1 MTSARILNV
10 IPGVMLALATV
21 GSPAHTEAAA
31 HTLTPDDLLR
41 VAEVSDPR
49 VSPDGRSVSYVVTV
63 SDLKSDAERSAIWRV
78 SWDGREHH
86 QLTQAAEEIEKPRW
100 RPDSGGIAFV
110 DKSKHGEDSQIELI
124 DAAGGKRQI
133 LTRFRGE
140 ISSFDWSP
148 DGKRLVFV
156 GEERADSKTPQPIVI
171 ETEHFKQ
178 DGDGYLQARQPRHLY
193 LLDVASHQLEK
204 LTTAPK
210 LNEDCPAWSPD
221 GRQIA
226 FVQTVEQGADMDG
239 GSDIDVI
246 DARVGAT
253 AKKLVRTFAPN
264 AQRLAWSPDGT
275 LVTYLRGLEPKWNQY
290 MQDQLYAVPVAGGE
304 PRALSAQLDRAVS
317 SYTFVSPTMIDLTV
331 EDSGSGYPEQLDLAT
346 RTITRVGSAERLVA
360 SSVTSAAGHTAM
372 LVTNDHSLNEV
383 YALENGTLRPLTA
396 HNAALLSSITLGAV
410 EDVTFKNRSNMDI
423 HGLIVKPPGFQSGR
437 RYPLMLWIHGGP
449 NEQIDHA
456 LALDAYEFPKQMFAA
471 HGYLVLLVNYR
482 GSSGRGIDFA
492 EAIFADWGHKEIED
506 LLAGVDDLVA
516 RGLADPER
524 LAVGGWSYGG
534 LLTDYMIASDNRFK
548 VAISGA
554 GSGNQLSTW
563 GSDEYVLQYNNELG
577 PPWRNT
583 NLWLKVSYPFF
594 KADRIHTPT
603 LFLGGEEDFN
613 VPIAGGEQMYEA
625 LHTLGIP
632 TELVIYPGEHHVLS
646 RPSFVKDLAQR
657 MLAWTDR
664 FLPPAMTASHQDS
677 GFQTPAQPAAR
688 SGGSARAH

>member
-1 MTSARILNV
+1 VIPTRILKV
-10 IPGVMLALATV
+10 LSGAMLALASL
-21 GSPAHTEAAA
+21 GSAALTEAAGR
-31 HTLTPDDLLR
+31 TLVPEDLLR
-41 VAEVSDPR
+41 VADVSDPR
-49 VSPDGRSVSYVVTV
+49 MSPDGRWVSYLVTV
-63 SDLKSDAERSAIWRV
+63 SDQKADGERSAIWRV

-86 QLTQAAEEIEKPRW
+86 QLAEAEDMEKPRW
-100 RPDSGGIAFV
+100 RPDSHAIAFL
-110 DKSKHGEDSQIELI
+110 DKPKHAEDRQIELI
-124 DAAGGKRQI
+124 DAAGGKRRI
-133 LTRFRGE
+133 LTNFHGE
-140 ISSFDWSP
+140 IRSFDWSP
-148 DGKRLVFV
+148 DGKRLVLV
-156 GEERADSKTPQPIVI
+156 AEERPASKTPEPIVI
-171 ETEHFKQ
+171 ENEHFKQ
-178 DGDGYLQARQPRHLY
+178 DGDGYLQAREPRHLY
-193 LLDVASHQLEK
+193 LLDIQSRRLER
-204 LTTAPK
+204 LTAAPK
-210 LNEDCPAWSPD
+210 LNEDYPAWSPD

-226 FVQTVEQGADMDG
+226 FVQTVEPGVDMDG

-246 DARVGAT
+246 EARAGAT
-253 AKKLVRTFAPN
+253 PKRLVRAFAPN
-264 AQRLAWSPDGT
+264 AQRLAWSPDGM
-275 LVTYLRGLEPKWNQY
+275 LVTYLQGLAPKWNQY
-290 MQDQLYAVPVAGGE
+290 MQDHLYAVPVAGGE
-304 PRALSAQLDRAVS
+304 PRALSATLDRAVT
-317 SYTFVSPTMIDLTV
+317 SYAFASPTLLNLTV
-331 EDSGSGYPEQLDLAT
+331 EDAGNGYPEQLDLAT
-346 RTITRVGSAERLVA
+346 GAITRAGSAERLVA

-372 LVTNDHSLNEV
+372 LVANDRALNEV
-383 YALENGTLRPLTA
+383 YALEEGKPRALTS
-396 HNAALLSSITLGAV
+396 HNAEFLSSLTLGAV
-410 EDVTFKNRSNMDI
+410 EDVVFKNRSNVEI
-423 HGLIVKPPGFQSGR
+423 HGLIVKPPGFQHGR

-449 NEQIDHA
+449 NEQVEHA

-506 LLAGVDDLVA
+506 LLAGVDDVVA
-516 RGLADPER
+516 RGLADPGR

-548 VAISGA
+548 VAICGA

-603 LFLGGEEDFN
+603 LFLGGDQDFN

-625 LHTLGIP
+625 LHTLGVA

-664 FLPPAMTASHQDS
+664 FLPPAMTASHQAAGSQASTQAAPLS
-677 GFQTPAQPAAR
+677 GR
-688 SGGSARAH
+688 SALAH